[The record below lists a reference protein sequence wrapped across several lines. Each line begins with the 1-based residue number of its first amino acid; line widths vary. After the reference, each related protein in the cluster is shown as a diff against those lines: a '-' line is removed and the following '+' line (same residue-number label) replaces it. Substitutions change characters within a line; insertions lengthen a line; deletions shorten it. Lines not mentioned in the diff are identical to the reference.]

1 MAVLNNIRK
10 RSGVL
15 IVVIAL
21 ALFSFIMMDVIQ
33 NGGFST
39 DRGDSMAKVNGKDIP
54 RDAFMNRVEAFR
66 QNMGQAGSTSQAV
79 EIVWEDELRSVL
91 YDEQYEKLGLSAE
104 RNMINDMMRKMLE
117 DNPSFQNESG
127 QYDQRRVQEY
137 VSSIQH
143 SSPEMFHQWNAFV
156 EEISHAAKQDRY
168 NNLVKGG
175 LITTIA
181 EGKAQYKLENDK
193 VNMQFA
199 YVPYSSIDDKEVSV
213 SENEIKTYIQKHASQ
228 FQVEPQASLRYVM
241 FVEEASKSDEEQL
254 KADLLAMLDQRVEYN
269 AVIQANDTLPGFKDT
284 TDYEEFVNANSAAPY
299 QDMWYF
305 KKDLPEPNADE
316 IYEASVGSVVGP
328 FKVGNAYLLSKV
340 IETRQLPDSVKASH
354 ILVSWEGLQN
364 AGPDITRTKEEA
376 KVLADSLQDV
386 LKADKSKFA
395 DFAATYSSDAANK
408 DKGGDLDYF
417 AANTMVKPFNDFA
430 FENEVGTIGVVET
443 QFGYHIVHIEDQKNK
458 SKALKL
464 ANVIQPI
471 EPSEETIQENFSRAT
486 KFEVA
491 VRDTNFEAAA
501 AEENLEVTSVKGLGA
516 MDSNVSGLGENRN
529 MVSWAFE
536 KGTKV
541 GDFKRFDLINGYVYV
556 QLANKNGRG
565 LMPVSDA
572 SARVTPI
579 LRNQKKAEMIRNSV
593 SAKTLQDFATSKG
606 LEIEN
611 ATAVTRA
618 NPRLPE
624 AGREPKVVGAAFGLE
639 VDQTSGLID
648 GNSGVFMIK
657 VTGKNPAAE
666 IDNYSLYVNQLNAEN
681 QKVNIE
687 EKVFNTLRS
696 KAKIEDNRATFY

>member
-104 RNMINDMMRKMLE
+104 RNMINDMMRKMLQ
-117 DNPSFQNESG
+117 DNPSFQNENG

-168 NNLVKGG
+168 NKLVKGG

-241 FVEEASKSDEEQL
+241 FVEEASKNDEEQL
-254 KADLLAMLDQRVEYN
+254 KADLLSMLEQRIEYN
-269 AVIQANDTLPGFKDT
+269 AVIQANDTLPGFKAT

-305 KKDLPEPNADE
+305 KKDLPEVKADE
-316 IYEASVGSVVGP
+316 IYEASIGTVVGP
-328 FKVGNAYLLSKV
+328 YKVGNAYLLSKV

-376 KVLADSLQDV
+376 KVLADSLQDI
-386 LKADKSKFA
+386 LKSDKNKFA

-408 DKGGDLDYF
+408 DKGGSLDYF

-491 VRDTNFEAAA
+491 VRDTDFEAAA
-501 AEENLEVTSVKGLGA
+501 AAENLKVTPVKGLGA

-536 KGTKV
+536 KGTKL

-556 QLANKNGRG
+556 QLASKNARG
-565 LMPVSDA
+565 LMPVSEA
-572 SARVTPI
+572 SSKVTPI
-579 LRNQKKAEMIRNSV
+579 LRNQKKAQMIRNSV
-593 SAKTLQDFATSKG
+593 SAKTLEDFAASKG

-611 ATAVTRA
+611 ASAVTRA

-624 AGREPKVVGAAFGLE
+624 VGREPKVVGAAFGLE
-639 VDQTSGLID
+639 VDGTSGLID
-648 GNSGVFMIK
+648 GDSGVFMVK
-657 VTGKNPAAE
+657 LTGKNPATE
-666 IDNYSLYVNQLNAEN
+666 IDNYSLYVNQLNAES

-687 EKVFNTLRS
+687 EKVFNTLRA